1 MLEIERKFL
10 INDIPENLES
20 CEKQEILQWYFKNHK
35 KSTRVRQT
43 ISTKKWRKYNK
54 YYITQKQG
62 KWLVRQETEK
72 EISEKKF
79 FDYREFAKE
88 NQIKKTRYFYP
99 YQSYIIEINEFHNQL
114 EWLRMSEVEFW
125 SVEESKKFVP
135 PYWCNKEITK
145 QKESN
150 NDYLSVYGINKLIKK
165 NKYQNIITNFQL
177 RSFYNQEAKK
187 YSQTRK
193 KKRNDSKIIIEE
205 IKNIKEN
212 KINIIEIWCW
222 SWRFLEHLNTIKD
235 KDIKYTWVDISKN
248 ILEEAKKIKTNK
260 NITTNFVCKNM
271 INYLWEC
278 NQETVDIII
287 WIASFQHLITKKQRF
302 LATKY
307 IYRSL
312 KYNWLFIMTN
322 RSFSLRILKTHR
334 KSFIKSFLNNIINR
348 NSSQRNDF
356 LIPRKTENKVY
367 KRFYH
372 IFTKKELKKII
383 TQCWF
388 IIKKLCYLSKE
399 WVETDNRKK
408 ANNTL
413 VIAKKDI
420 FNN

>member
-1 MLEIERKFL
+1 
-10 INDIPENLES
+10 
-20 CEKQEILQWYFKNHK
+20 
-35 KSTRVRQT
+35 
-43 ISTKKWRKYNK
+43 
-54 YYITQKQG
+54 
-62 KWLVRQETEK
+62 
-72 EISEKKF
+72 
-79 FDYREFAKE
+79 
-88 NQIKKTRYFYP
+88 
-99 YQSYIIEINEFHNQL
+99 
-114 EWLRMSEVEFW
+114 
-125 SVEESKKFVP
+125 
-135 PYWCNKEITK
+135 
-145 QKESN
+145 
-150 NDYLSVYGINKLIKK
+150 
-165 NKYQNIITNFQL
+165 
-177 RSFYNQEAKK
+177 
-187 YSQTRK
+187 
-193 KKRNDSKIIIEE
+193 
-205 IKNIKEN
+205 
-212 KINIIEIWCW
+212 
-222 SWRFLEHLNTIKD
+222 
-235 KDIKYTWVDISKN
+235 
-248 ILEEAKKIKTNK
+248 
-260 NITTNFVCKNM
+260 M

-322 RSFSLRILKTHR
+322 RSFSLRMLKTHR
-334 KSFIKSFLNNIINR
+334 KSFIKSFWSNIINR

-399 WVETDNRKK
+399 WIKTDNRKK

-420 FNN
+420 FNH